1 MFTVEWLKDAAERA
15 VVTFAEVL
23 GGTLVL
29 GTPIFD
35 LDVSHGL
42 AVGATAAVLS
52 LLKSVVASRVGDRDE
67 ASLVK

>member
-1 MFTVEWLKDAAERA
+1 MFSLKWAKDAAERA

-29 GTPIFD
+29 GTPVFD

-42 AVGATAAVLS
+42 AISATAALLS
-52 LLKSVVASRVGDRDE
+52 LLKSVVAAGVGDRDE